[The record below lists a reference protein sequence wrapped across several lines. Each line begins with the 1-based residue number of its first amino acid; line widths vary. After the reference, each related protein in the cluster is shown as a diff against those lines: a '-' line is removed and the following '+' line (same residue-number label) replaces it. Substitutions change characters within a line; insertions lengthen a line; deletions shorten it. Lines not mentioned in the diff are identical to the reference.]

1 MQDYSNTKDIHAPF
15 LFETLFLFPKSLRFR
30 ICIEQPCSMYHGYLG
45 DFKEDNEKTQDT
57 VVLHNRHLKNK
68 QTNKQT
74 DKLNVR
80 ACV

>member
-1 MQDYSNTKDIHAPF
+1 
-15 LFETLFLFPKSLRFR
+15 
-30 ICIEQPCSMYHGYLG
+30 MYHGYLG